1 MAYPNYMAPNY
12 GSYPNS
18 FQPTYAPVQNATIQN
33 VPQQANNGFACRP
46 VTSKEEAMAVQVDFF
61 GPGTVMPDIGHGVIY
76 LKRFN
81 SNTGSCDIFEFVAQ
95 QPKQEAPVQYVTKE
109 EFDSLRAELEKLKGK
124 KVKQNDSDE

>member
-1 MAYPNYMAPNY
+1 MAYPNFMAPSC
-12 GSYPNS
+12 GAYPNS
-18 FQPTYAPVQNATIQN
+18 FPAPYAPAQTAPMQSI
-33 VPQQANNGFACRP
+33 PQQPGNGFACRP

-95 QPKQEAPVQYVTKE
+95 MPKEAESIQYATKE
-109 EFDSLRAELEKLKGK
+109 DIALLRGEIDKLKEK
-124 KVKQNDSDE
+124 RVDADD

>member
-1 MAYPNYMAPNY
+1 MAYPNYMAPSY

-18 FQPTYAPVQNATIQN
+18 FQTAYAPVQNAAIQN
-33 VPQQANNGFACRP
+33 IPQQTNNGFACRP

-95 QPKQEAPVQYVTKE
+95 APKEAEPIQYATKE
-109 EFDSLRAELEKLKGK
+109 DIALLRGEIDKLKEK
-124 KVKQNDSDE
+124 RLETDD

>member
-1 MAYPNYMAPNY
+1 MAYPNYMAPSY
-12 GSYPNS
+12 GAYPNA
-18 FQPTYAPVQNATIQN
+18 FQTSYAPVQSAAVQS
-33 VPQQANNGFACRP
+33 VPQQANNGFSCRP

-109 EFDSLRAELEKLKGK
+109 EFDSLRAEIGKLKEK
-124 KVKQNDSDE
+124 RVETDD

>member
-1 MAYPNYMAPNY
+1 MAYPNYMAPSY
-12 GSYPNS
+12 GAYPNS
-18 FQPTYAPVQNATIQN
+18 FQAPFAPAQSASMQN

-95 QPKQEAPVQYVTKE
+95 VPKEAEQIQYATKE
-109 EFDSLRAELEKLKGK
+109 DIALLRTEIDRLKEK
-124 KVKQNDSDE
+124 KVDADD

>member
-12 GSYPNS
+12 GAYPNS
-18 FQPTYAPVQNATIQN
+18 FQPTYAPVQNSTMQN

-95 QPKQEAPVQYVTKE
+95 VPKEAEPIQYATKE
-109 EFDSLRAELEKLKGK
+109 DIALLRGEIDKLKEK
-124 KVKQNDSDE
+124 RVDVDD

>member
-1 MAYPNYMAPNY
+1 MAYPNYMAPSY
-12 GSYPNS
+12 GAYPNS
-18 FQPTYAPVQNATIQN
+18 FQAPYAPAQNAPMQS
-33 VPQQANNGFACRP
+33 VPQQPSNGFACRP

-109 EFDSLRAELEKLKGK
+109 EFDCLRADLEKLKGK

>member
-1 MAYPNYMAPNY
+1 MAYPNYMAPSY
-12 GSYPNS
+12 GAYPNS
-18 FQPTYAPVQNATIQN
+18 FQAPYAPAQSASIQN
-33 VPQQANNGFACRP
+33 VPQPANNGFSCRP

-95 QPKQEAPVQYVTKE
+95 VPKEAEPVQYATK
-109 EFDSLRAELEKLKGK
+109 DDIALLRSEIDKLKEK
-124 KVKQNDSDE
+124 KVEPNE